1 MRTRLIVTGLCALA
15 IGAAIA
21 MALRP
26 IWLDNKA
33 LHAIASPD
41 AGKRDAAWAWL
52 LSGQPIRVES
62 RLSRIHDALA
72 AAPDDAVLDAGARL
86 RPPHLW
92 AWDRQPEALAL
103 RERGLL
109 AVGDVSQQLLAAEEM
124 RHCPAHADTD
134 RVLGIVSS
142 LLAAESSDVQRQGVQ
157 SLCIWLG
164 RDRANMLSHFPLPTD
179 ALAARTMLL
188 AQSWADSIGNLELAV
203 GEDRVEVI
211 EAALVAAITAA
222 GEDAR
227 LVEAILP
234 NFFSQHHEALPHAY
248 LLGLSND
255 PRAHRLLERLA
266 RQGDDAARFVLQAK
280 SPSLDAEQSRRI
292 LNDAGQPAWRKR
304 LAAWRLDNITPDR
317 VMVILSESP
326 TERDGATYAAALLA
340 EKRLPRD
347 AAIAQ
352 AEQWLRG
359 FDEDFK
365 RAGGLLASLL
375 GEHASLVRQ
384 AMDASPSPIVRTSLR
399 LALVGLGEEPIEF
412 AHRALHKADGDVHPD
427 ALLCLLLVGDP
438 IAFKRLV
445 TLPDAPRGEAA
456 ELDWSAAVQARA
468 LLIER
473 FAPTWHHDA
482 GRPVGGNARG
492 LRLHFDRLHARLLL
506 EQRTDGSR

>member
-1 MRTRLIVTGLCALA
+1 
-15 IGAAIA
+15 
-21 MALRP
+21 
-26 IWLDNKA
+26 
-33 LHAIASPD
+33 
-41 AGKRDAAWAWL
+41 
-52 LSGQPIRVES
+52 
-62 RLSRIHDALA
+62 
-72 AAPDDAVLDAGARL
+72 
-86 RPPHLW
+86 
-92 AWDRQPEALAL
+92 
-103 RERGLL
+103 
-109 AVGDVSQQLLAAEEM
+109 
-124 RHCPAHADTD
+124 
-134 RVLGIVSS
+134 
-142 LLAAESSDVQRQGVQ
+142 
-157 SLCIWLG
+157 
-164 RDRANMLSHFPLPTD
+164 
-179 ALAARTMLL
+179 
-188 AQSWADSIGNLELAV
+188 
-203 GEDRVEVI
+203 
-211 EAALVAAITAA
+211 
-222 GEDAR
+222 
-227 LVEAILP
+227 
-234 NFFSQHHEALPHAY
+234 
-248 LLGLSND
+248 
-255 PRAHRLLERLA
+255 
-266 RQGDDAARFVLQAK
+266 
-280 SPSLDAEQSRRI
+280 
-292 LNDAGQPAWRKR
+292 
-304 LAAWRLDNITPDR
+304 
-317 VMVILSESP
+317 MVILSESP